1 MRTLSTDAARVA
13 VGLLALAAFCLIPL
27 ETWTYGPNL
36 CLWTQLFP
44 IGACPA
50 CGSTRA
56 LVAFFHGD
64 WSAAWKYNA
73 NIIVTAPGLLTLLA
87 HDGARLWKEV
97 RSNPSSRLRSGA
109 GLNTVL
115 KSE

>member
-1 MRTLSTDAARVA
+1 MDAVRVA

-36 CLWTQLFP
+36 CLWTQLFH

-50 CGSTRA
+50 CGTTRA
-56 LVAFFHGD
+56 LAAFFHGQ
-64 WSAAWKYNA
+64 WATAWKYNA
-73 NIIVTAPGLLTLLA
+73 NIIVTAPGLLALLA
-87 HDGARLWKEV
+87 RDGAGLLRKV
-97 RSNPSSRLRSGA
+97 RSIPSSRLRSGA

>member
-1 MRTLSTDAARVA
+1 MDAVRVA
-13 VGLLALAAFCLIPL
+13 VGLLALAALCFIPL
-27 ETWTYGPNL
+27 ETWNALPSL
-36 CLWTQLFP
+36 CLWRKLFHV
-44 IGACPA
+44 GACPA

-73 NIIVTAPGLLTLLA
+73 NIIVTAPGLLALLA
-87 HDGARLWKEV
+87 RDGAGLLREV
-97 RSNPSSRLRSGA
+97 RSIPSSRLRSGA